1 MSTPVNDRK
10 SQPNH
15 GLYPLFSGMSH
26 QKNDFLKQADNKG
39 AVTRSFLKYLY
50 RKKDGRDEE

>member
-1 MSTPVNDRK
+1 
-10 SQPNH
+10 
-15 GLYPLFSGMSH
+15 MSH